1 MVTINLTLLVE
12 LGLFLVFLWGT
23 QKYILAP
30 VVKNLD
36 DREDSIQADHAIA
49 DKNSHEAESLEQEY
63 RHEIALI
70 RRQSDDQVRSAQQES
85 QQEHQTFL
93 IAERAKAEEAVSQ
106 VRDEAQA
113 MAGGQQSAMDAAIP
127 ELVEEIAT
135 KLRSGGNS

>member
-36 DREDSIQADHAIA
+36 DREDSIQADHAVA
-49 DKNSHEAESLEQEY
+49 DRNTHEAESFEQEY

-85 QQEHQTFL
+85 QQEHQSFL
-93 IAERAKAEEAVSQ
+93 IAERAKAEEAVSK

-113 MAGGQQSAMDAAIP
+113 MARDQQSAMDAAIP
-127 ELVEEIAT
+127 ELVEEITT